1 MLQVTLYQM
10 RKNVGRLT
18 AAGIAI
24 LIGTAFVAAT
34 FVAGQLLV
42 ATSTN
47 AMTTEF
53 GDSDMVVLGDYQKDS
68 GNGSMNRSPK
78 MTSTRLLA
86 RRGWPLC
93 RPRPRTGSR

>member
-68 GNGSMNRSPK
+68 GEWVNEPL
-78 MTSTRLLA
+78 TQDDLYTVASTQ
-86 RRGWPLC
+86 GWPLC